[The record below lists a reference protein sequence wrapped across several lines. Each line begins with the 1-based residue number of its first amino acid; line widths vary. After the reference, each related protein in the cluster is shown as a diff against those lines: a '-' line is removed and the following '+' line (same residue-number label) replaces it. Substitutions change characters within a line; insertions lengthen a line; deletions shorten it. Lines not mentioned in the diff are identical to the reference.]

1 MTLTPLHIAQAYNA
15 GAAHA
20 RTHETPSE
28 APLSG
33 EWAGDPTPLSVA
45 VYVGLKGDELE
56 DYDLLEEI
64 ADEFEAGYYAVF
76 EAA

>member
-1 MTLTPLHIAQAYNA
+1 MTLTPLHTAQAYNA

-45 VYVGLKGDELE
+45 EDLGLGEE
-56 DYDLLEEI
+56 AREEYDLLEEI
-64 ADEFEAGYYAVF
+64 ADLFEAGYYAVF